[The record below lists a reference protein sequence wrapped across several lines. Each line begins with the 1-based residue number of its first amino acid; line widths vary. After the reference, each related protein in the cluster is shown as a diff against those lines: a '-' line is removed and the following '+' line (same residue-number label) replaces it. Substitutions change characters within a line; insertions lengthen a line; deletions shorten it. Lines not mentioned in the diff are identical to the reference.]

1 MIDLDGA
8 IIGMEP
14 NSQATDKDEYFTF
27 RIITC
32 PQ

>member
-1 MIDLDGA
+1 MVP

-14 NSQATDKDEYFTF
+14 NSQPTDKDEYFTF